1 MLKTIILAGGQ
12 GTRMKSKLPKV
23 LQCVN
28 EKYLLA
34 HVIDTAINAGS
45 KVNVVVV
52 GHKGDL
58 VKEKINEMYDDI
70 DFVYQ
75 KEQNGTAHA
84 VMMAKDYLDD
94 SDILVLCGDTPL
106 LNDET
111 IKQFIVSH
119 KNDNNAVSGISIILD
134 NPKGYGRIKRENGKF
149 SKIVEQKDCSSED
162 DAIKEVNTGVY
173 LFNGEKLKVTLD
185 KIKPNNAQN
194 ELYLTDAL
202 EILKNEN
209 EKVEMYTFDNEEE
222 FLGINDKVQLA
233 NAEAIFRDIINEKM
247 MRDGVII
254 KDPKTTYISKDAKIS
269 PDTVILPNTT
279 ISGKTVI
286 LEDCIIGPNTV
297 LKDMTIGNNVTI
309 EQSKCISSKIDDNT
323 VVGPFAYIRPNC
335 DIGKNVKIGDFV
347 EVKNTTIGDNTKA
360 SHLTYIGDSVLGK
373 NINLGCGTITVNY
386 DGVNKFKTVIEDD
399 VFVGCNSNLVAPV
412 TLKEG
417 SYVACGST
425 ITKDVP
431 EDTLAIARARQEI
444 KANWKRFKK

>member
-23 LQCVN
+23 LQCIN

-34 HVIDTAINAGS
+34 HVIDTALNVGS
-45 KVNVVVV
+45 SVNVVVV

-58 VKEKINEMYDDI
+58 VKEKINELYENI

-84 VMMAKDYLDD
+84 VMMANDYLDD

-106 LNDET
+106 LNEST
-111 IKQFIVSH
+111 LKVFIENH
-119 KNDNNAVSGISIILD
+119 RNDNNAVSGISMILD
-134 NPKGYGRIKRENGKF
+134 NPNGYGRIKRENGKF
-149 SKIVEQKDCSSED
+149 SKIVEQKDCSID
-162 DAIKEVNTGVY
+162 DNNITEVNTGVY
-173 LFNGEKLKVTLD
+173 IFNGEKLKATLD

-209 EKVEMYTFDNEEE
+209 EKVEMYTFDNKEE

-233 NAEAIFRDIINEKM
+233 NAEAIFRDIINERL
-247 MRDGVII
+247 MREGVII

-269 PDTVILPNTT
+269 MDTVILPNTT

-286 LEDCIIGPNTV
+286 LEDCVIGPNTV

-309 EQSKCISSKIDDNT
+309 EQSKCVSSKIDDNT

-347 EVKNTTIGDNTKA
+347 EVKNAIIGDNTKA
-360 SHLTYIGDSVLGK
+360 SHLTYIGDSILGK

-386 DGVNKFKTVIEDD
+386 DGVNKFKTVIEDN

-417 SYVACGST
+417 AYIACGST
-425 ITKDVP
+425 ITKDVE
-431 EDTLAIARARQEI
+431 EDALAIARARQEI
-444 KANWKRFKK
+444 KPNWKRFKK